1 MQSPGRLPF
10 QHPVTQHPPV
20 AQHFPVAA
28 HPPVAQAR
36 TGHLEAGTRARA
48 GRSRLLI
55 VEDDLGV
62 RDCLHLILD
71 DQYTVLEAHNGQ
83 TAIETVRTRSVDLVL
98 LDLLIPD
105 IDGIE
110 ILQELKT
117 LRPELPV
124 IVLTGVKTL
133 RTAVTVMKLGACD
146 YITKPFQ
153 EEELFAS
160 IRRALANYFVQAF
173 PKGHRIL
180 LVDENIARRAA
191 LAVALGRLALVETA
205 TTLSDGIKR
214 ALTLVPTCAVLL
226 ADPLPGDAARFVRA
240 LRAELPS
247 CITLVASNHP
257 ELDGTS
263 TGGALWLET
272 FVPSRPSLDDVMS
285 RLVTLLRKG
294 NDGATTPPH
303 VTRPVFRAIDYLH
316 AHLPEGLTVER
327 LAAASGI
334 SGSHL
339 AHLFRAETGMTVRA
353 YLTRVRIEVAKD
365 LLSTTNEKLASIA
378 ARVGF
383 FDASHLVRVF
393 RKVTGTSPNT
403 YRRSLD

>member
-1 MQSPGRLPF
+1 
-10 QHPVTQHPPV
+10 
-20 AQHFPVAA
+20 
-28 HPPVAQAR
+28 
-36 TGHLEAGTRARA
+36 
-48 GRSRLLI
+48 
-55 VEDDLGV
+55 
-62 RDCLHLILD
+62 
-71 DQYTVLEAHNGQ
+71 
-83 TAIETVRTRSVDLVL
+83 L

-117 LRPELPV
+117 LRPDLPV

-133 RTAVTVMKLGACD
+133 RTAGAVMKPGAWG
-146 YITKPFQ
+146 YITQPFQ

-160 IRRALANYFVQAF
+160 SPRAPAHYFVPALPQG
-173 PKGHRIL
+173 KRIP
-180 LVDENIARRAA
+180 LVDENSARRAA

-205 TTLSDGIKR
+205 TTVPDGIKR
-214 ALTLVPTCAVLL
+214 ALTILPTCAVLL
-226 ADPLPGDAARFVRA
+226 ADPLPGDAARFVRV

-263 TGGALWLET
+263 TGDALWLET
-272 FVPSRPSLDDVMS
+272 FVPSRPSLDEGIS
-285 RLVTLLRKG
+285 RLVTLLRRG
-294 NDGATTPPH
+294 NDGATPQLH

-316 AHLPEGLTVER
+316 AHLYEGLTVER
-327 LAAASGI
+327 LAAAAGV

-365 LLSTTNEKLASIA
+365 
-378 ARVGF
+378 
-383 FDASHLVRVF
+383 
-393 RKVTGTSPNT
+393 
-403 YRRSLD
+403 